1 MAEMDWRKIL
11 TYTQKELQNA
21 DKDSICEGL
30 SWMDI
35 DDIDIS
41 FSDLKIL
48 FRLTQDVLK
57 YKCEQV
63 KDILGEQATTK
74 RKKGKIKKYYQDSPT
89 KTNNKDLQTINNQ
102 EELIKTNREILE
114 KLQKKIK
121 DLESL
126 KNSKELEQKN
136 VVNDNESSVCTLSEM
151 NTAMQLENEIAIKNK
166 HIKKLLADVKVLEED
181 NLTFKGKVS
190 ILKDKLIE
198 ATQIIDN
205 LTEQLLSMKNETARL
220 KEILGKSEQ
229 IKSQQSAEIEVLKQN
244 SERDVYSHKCTIPEE
259 IKLKIKHWKDMA
271 RSKKIELDMIA
282 LENVKLK
289 EQLSKTYQLP
299 PTHDEGRSS
308 REFEIKIKELQEK
321 LHEATNEIE
330 RSAIIINT
338 LKAEI
343 RQLKTV
349 IEETPDPVSEVRNE
363 SDDGKQR
370 AIIRRLRKKNI
381 DLIASLHGA
390 DEVLIAREKELS
402 EVTAQL
408 QLIQSEE
415 GVSVLIEGLKNKKN
429 QLKIKDE
436 GIKSL
441 VQEVNVLHQLVTD
454 LQLEN
459 ETLRQKYNIPFDERV
474 CTKGILKKYRDM
486 ELLNA
491 KMKNELEHVENKIID
506 LELNERCMS
515 SKITKLKKI
524 LTSQGYNVDVA
535 YLNAEDD
542 EYNEEILSGA
552 KESLAIDQ
560 SINLVQ
566 HVKSNNETE
575 NIQAIIDENEG
586 LRKALQEL
594 LDFLKDNSSTSSGV
608 LALQCPSL
616 ESILQKMGI
625 RHAAGW
631 FSPHMSTFMELEA
644 ARGGKEALLLAL
656 HEARKETFNLMK
668 NLSHQSKINED
679 LQKKVNELESQS
691 VQNFD
696 LEDNLF
702 EFGSWVTEKEINS
715 VDFYDKEQLQDS
727 VHIKS
732 QLMYE
737 NTLKKVLKHFHDQ
750 FKVLYDKMNSLAI
763 EHIDKNNHWLIQEE
777 RYKAEIENLKIRLQ
791 QNEDEDFSNASPGLL
806 PTSNTSMLE
815 RRCSYLEDS
824 YKDIRNINENLRNEN
839 IECKREKMLVVS
851 ENEIKTQ
858 KLLLLIC
865 EITDKLRSSIA
876 LDLFWD
882 QNRLL
887 NEVTL
892 KCRKIAENT
901 FKDKNKTMDMLK
913 CLEENKLEIIN
924 YVQKQLCENVGDADR
939 RQILNEVE
947 QLAIEKQLR
956 QSITELEKREKEINL
971 LESKYM
977 ELNQLQAGLI
987 DDSLRSV
994 NTEEINFMKS
1004 QISNLSAERKILKEQ
1019 YQSTKDQ
1026 LEVTILQ
1033 LQEFQQRQ
1041 MCKEIEVNILRHQI
1055 LDLQSTGNNKAV
1067 VARLSSELLVTH
1079 LQASEYN
1086 RKIQELTTA
1095 LNKEKEM
1102 RADIEDILSTRQK
1115 VFDLYTRRYDSRF
1128 KHIHTVLNVM
1138 RLQYQGSLPLTSIEN
1153 FVFKL
1158 EDLSRKNHAIN
1169 QQLTEV
1175 DELRT
1180 SLVTK
1185 HAVFDQILDVSK
1197 DKCLLQED
1205 DCPHKLKSFIMDATH
1220 AREMD
1225 NMKKKIKISE
1235 QVREELLSQCTN
1247 LEKTLAYINQ
1257 GYEKYTSVELKHKL
1271 KEVQN
1276 DEAINLEDLVSDE
1289 EPDSRSSRIA
1299 KSQILKPTTHTK
1311 ATVTD
1316 INNEHRQ
1323 ENLFGS
1329 PAKLPL
1335 TQLKPKVANIFVQ
1348 TDQMT
1353 LCKSEKNIQTEED
1366 ALIIDMKYSIES
1378 ARNDIKIKMRELDE
1392 ALLVAKKRT
1401 EEMLIMESEK
1411 IDIQSKIKNLHHTIK
1426 EKDNFNNQLQ
1436 KTLSE
1441 LRKQVE
1447 VSQNLQIE
1455 EIDKIKH
1462 LENEETKK
1470 LLSALKELENDK
1482 NKIIEEYKQLLY
1494 NEREEYTKA
1503 MKELQVKLFEL
1514 QTKLD
1519 RKGSDSG
1526 ATNTETLKE
1535 FINKYTM
1542 KIALLEDECFRL
1554 KRELEECKADKTI
1567 YQNEIERWKDL
1578 ASERLIKME
1587 QLNSQLEERHSQEVE
1602 SYKAENQHWLSQL
1615 NDTQKEH
1622 NELRSRLTEQKALY
1636 LKQLAD
1642 KDAHIEN
1649 LRTVVH
1655 GLKTQIMNMQ
1665 TMLAVNDPS
1674 FDLSAIVEIEE
1685 TSDVM
1690 SQTGSDRLEIK
1701 FDSTTDIHEEMVKI
1715 PGSSTTI
1722 WQETIIERLRR
1733 EKQLAGKQNAILR
1746 RQIKALA
1753 ARERRARLDAQNLK
1767 NQVFRIST
1775 SGNKVATA
1783 ETAALHN
1790 KIGSLQAQLTSARRD
1805 TQTNVALWDKW
1816 KRAQQLSERWQA
1828 KYEEKCQEIKK
1839 IESNLALTKSAVVR
1853 LEKEKRVLFARLN
1866 ELKYN
1871 TDLAVEKQEDEPL
1884 EKSHK
1889 NMADNCTSYTHG
1901 VSNVP
1906 LLSMQSLMDR
1916 IQAQQRRIAA
1926 LELSEKGNEH
1936 LVSEYEKALAEITSL
1951 KGQVLKLEST
1961 LLESQIKIPLKT
1973 CNDEKPELEYWK
1985 SYCEMLKEENV
1996 QLNLRINSLETIP
2009 TTGHQHRI
2017 ADLEQTVLTLRGLV
2031 GKLQAEQKT
2040 AGAVKRTESRPSSG
2054 KSASEKN
2061 RTQLESYRVEIANLK
2076 RSIQDKDLLLE
2087 RSKEMLKIAAER
2099 EDELLREN
2107 LLLRRRIDDLIAPKE
2122 GFLSA

>member
-57 YKCEQV
+57 YKIEQV

-89 KTNNKDLQTINNQ
+89 KIKNKDLQTINNQ
-102 EELIKTNREILE
+102 EEVIKTNREILE
-114 KLQKKIK
+114 KLEKEIK

-244 SERDVYSHKCTIPEE
+244 SERDAYSHKCTIPEE

-343 RQLKTV
+343 RQLKSV

-441 VQEVNVLHQLVTD
+441 VQEVNTLHQLVTD

-491 KMKNELEHVENKIID
+491 KMKNELKHVENKIID

-515 SKITKLKKI
+515 SKIIKLKKI
-524 LTSQGYNVDVA
+524 LTLQGYNVDDA

-566 HVKSNNETE
+566 HVKSSNETE

-594 LDFLKDNSSTSSGV
+594 LDFLKDNSKGYFNMINTYVLAIESVRSSAFFYLGSTSSGV

-702 EFGSWVTEKEINS
+702 EFGSWVTEEEINS

-839 IECKREKMLVVS
+839 IEL
-851 ENEIKTQ
+851 
-858 KLLLLIC
+858 
-865 EITDKLRSSIA
+865 
-876 LDLFWD
+876 
-882 QNRLL
+882 
-887 NEVTL
+887 
-892 KCRKIAENT
+892 
-901 FKDKNKTMDMLK
+901 
-913 CLEENKLEIIN
+913 
-924 YVQKQLCENVGDADR
+924 GDADR

-987 DDSLRSV
+987 
-994 NTEEINFMKS
+994 
-1004 QISNLSAERKILKEQ
+1004 
-1019 YQSTKDQ
+1019 
-1026 LEVTILQ
+1026 
-1033 LQEFQQRQ
+1033 
-1041 MCKEIEVNILRHQI
+1041 
-1055 LDLQSTGNNKAV
+1055 
-1067 VARLSSELLVTH
+1067 
-1079 LQASEYN
+1079 
-1086 RKIQELTTA
+1086 
-1095 LNKEKEM
+1095 
-1102 RADIEDILSTRQK
+1102 
-1115 VFDLYTRRYDSRF
+1115 
-1128 KHIHTVLNVM
+1128 HIHTVLNIM

-1153 FVFKL
+1153 FVSKL

-1316 INNEHRQ
+1316 INNEHLQ

-1329 PAKLPL
+1329 PAKKLPV
-1335 TQLKPKVANIFVQ
+1335 TQLKPKVANVFVQ
-1348 TDQMT
+1348 TDQLT

-1426 EKDNFNNQLQ
+1426 EKDNLNNQLQ
-1436 KTLSE
+1436 KTLSA

-1526 ATNTETLKE
+1526 ASNTETLKE
-1535 FINKYTM
+1535 FVNKYTM

-1587 QLNSQLEERHSQEVE
+1587 QLNSQLEERHSQEVNVILILFLNTYTIIGTDLILNIIQVE

-1722 WQETIIERLRR
+1722 C
-1733 EKQLAGKQNAILR
+1733 
-1746 RQIKALA
+1746 
-1753 ARERRARLDAQNLK
+1753 
-1767 NQVFRIST
+1767 ST

-1839 IESNLALTKSAVVR
+1839 VESNLALTKSAVVR

-1871 TDLAVEKQEDEPL
+1871 
-1884 EKSHK
+1884 
-1889 NMADNCTSYTHG
+1889 CTSYTHG

-1906 LLSMQSLMDR
+1906 LLSTQSLMDR

-1996 QLNLRINSLETIP
+1996 QLNLRVNSLETIP

-2017 ADLEQTVLTLRGLV
+2017 ADLEQTVLTLR
-2031 GKLQAEQKT
+2031 
-2040 AGAVKRTESRPSSG
+2040 
-2054 KSASEKN
+2054 
-2061 RTQLESYRVEIANLK
+2061 ESYRVEIANLK

-2099 EDELLREN
+2099 EDELLREPSGN
-2107 LLLRRRIDDLIAPKE
+2107 KMEEKKCNVLAEYLIAKKRLDLENEEKE
-2122 GFLSA
+2122 IVVAKLKLDLDNARLKN